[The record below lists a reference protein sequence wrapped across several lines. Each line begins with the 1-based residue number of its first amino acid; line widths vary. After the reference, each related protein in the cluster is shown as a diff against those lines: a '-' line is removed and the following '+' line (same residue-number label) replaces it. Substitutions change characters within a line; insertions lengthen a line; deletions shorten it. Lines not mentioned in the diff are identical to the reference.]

1 MHFFNYKDGELHAE
15 DVPLSRIAE
24 EHGTPAYVYSQATL
38 QRHITSIDGAFEGIP
53 HLTCYSVKANASAAI
68 LRLLAASG
76 LGADIV
82 SGGELFRALRAGIPA
97 SRIVYSG
104 VGKTPAEIEYALQS
118 GILMFNVESES
129 ELRAINA
136 IAGRLGKKAP
146 VSFRINPDVDP
157 KTHPYIST
165 GLKKNKFGIPHG
177 EALRVYSEAAKMPN
191 ISVIGID
198 AHIGSQLIDVSP
210 FREAA
215 ERLGGL
221 IDQIRELGI
230 ALKYIDIGG
239 GLGIRYNQEDPPDP
253 SEWAVMITPMIK
265 RTGGTLILEPGRSMV
280 GNAGVLLTRVLY
292 IKTNGDKA
300 FVVVDA
306 GMNDLARPSLYGSY
320 HSIIPVYERKNALR
334 TVDVVGP
341 ICESGDFLAKD
352 REMPMPEEGDLLA
365 VMSAGAYGMSMS
377 SNYNSRGRAAEIMVS
392 GGKETAVT
400 RRESWEDLVEREGNQ
415 G

>member
-1 MHFFNYKDGELHAE
+1 MHFFNYKDSGLHAE
-15 DVPLSRIAE
+15 DVPLARIAE
-24 EHGTPAYVYSQATL
+24 KYGTPAYVYSQATL
-38 QRHITSIDGAFEGIP
+38 ERHISTIDGAFEGIP
-53 HLTCYSVKANASAAI
+53 HLTCYSMKANANAAI

-82 SGGELFRALRAGIPA
+82 SGGELYRALRAGIPA
-97 SRIVYSG
+97 DRIVYSG
-104 VGKTPAEIEYALQS
+104 VGKTSSEIEYALQS

-129 ELRAINA
+129 ELRAIDF
-136 IAGRLGKKAP
+136 IAGRLKKKAP

-177 EALRVYSEAAKMPN
+177 EALRIYSEAAKMPN
-191 ISVIGID
+191 IEVIGID

-215 ERLGGL
+215 ERLGSL
-221 IDQIRELGI
+221 IDQIRALGI
-230 ALKYIDIGG
+230 TLKYVDIGG

-253 SEWAVMITPMIK
+253 TDWAMMIIPVIT
-265 RTGGTLILEPGRSMV
+265 RTGCTLILEPGRSLV

-292 IKTNGDKA
+292 IKSNGDKT

-320 HSIIPVYERKNALR
+320 HSILQVFERKSPLR

-341 ICESGDFLAKD
+341 ICESSDFLAKD
-352 REMPMPEEGDLLA
+352 REMNLPKEGDLLA

-392 GGKETAVT
+392 GDKETLLT
-400 RRESWEDLVEREGNQ
+400 TRESWEDLVAREK
-415 G
+415 

>member
-1 MHFFNYKDGELHAE
+1 MHFFNYQDGWLHAE
-15 DVPLSRIAE
+15 DAPLSRIADVY
-24 EHGTPAYVYSQATL
+24 GTPTYVYSQATL
-38 QRHITSIDGAFEGIP
+38 QRHIAAIDGAFDGIP

-68 LRLLAASG
+68 LRILAKSG

-97 SRIVYSG
+97 NRIVYSG
-104 VGKTPAEIEYALQS
+104 VGKTPAEIEFALQS

-129 ELRAINA
+129 ELRAIDA
-136 IAGRLGKKAP
+136 IAGRMKKKAP
-146 VSFRINPDVDP
+146 VSFRVNPDVDA

-177 EALRVYSEAAKMPN
+177 EALRIFSEASTMPN
-191 ISVIGID
+191 IEVIGID

-221 IDQIRELGI
+221 IDQIRALGI
-230 ALKYIDIGG
+230 TLKYIDIGG
-239 GLGIRYNQEDPPDP
+239 GLGIRYDQEDAPDP
-253 SEWAVMITPMIK
+253 SEWAAMIIPVIQ

-292 IKTNGDKA
+292 LKTNGDKT

-320 HSIIPVYERKNALR
+320 HSILPVHDRANPLR

-352 REMPMPEEGDLLA
+352 RVMPLPREGDLLA

-377 SNYNSRGRAAEIMVS
+377 SNYNSRGLAAEVMVS
-392 GGKETAVT
+392 GEKETLVT
-400 RRESWEDLVEREGNQ
+400 RRESWEDLVEREKN
-415 G
+415 